1 MKQIQVNELSNVF
14 EKISKEWMLV
24 SAKKTDGSMNTMT
37 ASWGGLGFLWGKNV
51 AFVFVRPQRFT
62 KEFIDEQDYLSLS
75 FFSEDY
81 RKMLSFMGSKSGR
94 NIDKIKE
101 QNLTVLEDVAPVF
114 EEAKLTLICKKLYAQ
129 EMEKDCFLDN
139 EIIEKWFPNNDYHT
153 MYVVDILK
161 VLEN

>member
-129 EMEKDCFLDN
+129 EMKKDCF
-139 EIIEKWFPNNDYHT
+139 F
-153 MYVVDILK
+153 
-161 VLEN
+161 

>member
-24 SAKKTDGSMNTMT
+24 SAKKIDGSMNTMT

-81 RKMLSFMGSKSGR
+81 RKMLLFMGSKSGR

-101 QNLTVLEDVAPVF
+101 QNLTILEDVAPVF
-114 EEAKLTLICKKLYAQ
+114 EEAKLTLVCKKLYAQ
-129 EMEKDCFLDN
+129 EMKKDCFLDN
-139 EIIEKWFPNNDYHT
+139 EIIEKWFPNNDFHT
-153 MYVVDILK
+153 MYVVEILK